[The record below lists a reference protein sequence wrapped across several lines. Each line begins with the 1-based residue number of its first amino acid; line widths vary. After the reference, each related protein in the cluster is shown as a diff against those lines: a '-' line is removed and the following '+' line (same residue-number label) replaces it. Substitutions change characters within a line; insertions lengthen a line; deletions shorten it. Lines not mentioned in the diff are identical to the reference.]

1 MLRSNRH
8 RWASFRQ
15 TGFSL
20 IELMI
25 SIVVGLI
32 VIVGVLGVFGS
43 AIKSHSDNL
52 RMTRLNQ
59 ELRTVMNMMVR
70 DIRRAGFNGDAQLA
84 LGPTAGNTNLFSDPA
99 GTNLNLTPGTPASCV
114 TFAYDSNGNG
124 ILEIGAGTTPD
135 ERYGY
140 RLDAVADAVEM
151 RQLGAACSA
160 TSNWVNITDE
170 NTIEIVALGAN
181 PALQFTVTNT
191 PVDIDGSGTTTSTMT
206 IRNVG
211 IILSGRLKSDPSVAR
226 TLRETVRVSADLY
239 LP

>member
-1 MLRSNRH
+1 M
-8 RWASFRQ
+8 
-15 TGFSL
+15 GFSL
-20 IELMI
+20 VELMI

-70 DIRRAGFNGDAQLA
+70 DIRRAGFNGNARAA
-84 LGPTAGNTNLFSDPA
+84 LGPTTGNTNLFSDPA
-99 GTNLNLTPGTPASCV
+99 VTNLNLTPGTPASCV
-114 TFAYDSNGNG
+114 TFAYDYDGDA
-124 ILEIGAGTTPD
+124 ILGTGAGTTPD

-140 RLDAVADAVEM
+140 RLDAVANVVEM
-151 RQLGAACSA
+151 RQGGAGCTAGG
-160 TSNWVNITDE
+160 WVNITDE
-170 NTIEIVALGAN
+170 DSIEIVALGAN
-181 PALQFTVTNT
+181 PALQFTVTST
-191 PVDIDGSGTTTSTMT
+191 AVDIDGSLTTPSTMT
-206 IRNVG
+206 IRNVE

-239 LP
+239 F